1 MQRTGIYFIGAR
13 GNVAT
18 TAVLGAMAIG
28 QGRSPATGM
37 VTSGPEFK
45 GLPMPGVQDLVFG
58 GCDVG
63 DKPLP
68 KRAVE
73 LGESRIFGEHLA
85 HDLRD
90 ELSVQDKLIDT
101 IKGFE
106 FGSVPDGGYLS
117 ELTRIEERLA
127 RFRSD
132 HELDRVIVI
141 NVSSTEPYFAETS
154 DFDTPEKLIGA
165 LPRAGGGF
173 TTGTLLNALAAL
185 RQGCAY
191 INFTPSQGSELPAL
205 RKIARDAGL
214 PHAGKDGKTG
224 ETLLKTVLG
233 PMFLA
238 RNLKVMSWVGSNFLG
253 NNDGAVLDA
262 PASKDSK
269 LRQKDAG
276 LREMLGGSFVKT
288 DIQYVPSLGD
298 WKTAWDLIHFQGFL
312 GTPMTMTFTWQGCDS
327 ALAAPLVLD
336 LARLVALAWGRKESG
351 MLAQLAPFFKNPLD
365 GHTHDFHQQ
374 MAGLYTWLDTVRAE
388 QNKQYDRGIGVP
400 PM

>member
-1 MQRTGIYFIGAR
+1 MTTMNRIGVYFIGAR

-18 TAVLGAMAIG
+18 TAIIGATAIA
-28 QGRSPATGM
+28 QGRMPATGM
-37 VTSGPEFK
+37 VSDGPEFK
-45 GLPMPGVQDLVFG
+45 GLPLVGLQDMVFG
-58 GCDVG
+58 GADVSTI
-63 DKPLP
+63 PLHE
-68 KRAVE
+68 KAIE
-73 LGESRIFGEHLA
+73 LGQARILPEQLA
-85 HDLRD
+85 RELRD
-90 ELSVQDKLIDT
+90 EMAAQEKQIHTV
-101 IKGFE
+101 KGFA
-106 FGSVPDGGYLS
+106 FGAVPEGGYFA
-117 ELTRIEERLA
+117 ELTRIEERLS

-132 HELDRVIVI
+132 NNLERVVVV
-141 NVSSTEPYFAETS
+141 NLCSTEPHFAETP
-154 DFDTPEKLIGA
+154 DFDTPEDLMQA
-165 LPRAGGGF
+165 LPKAGGGF
-173 TTGTLLNALAAL
+173 CTGTLLAALAAL

-191 INFTPSQGSELPAL
+191 INFTPSQASELPAL
-205 RKIARDAGL
+205 RKIARESRL

-238 RNLKVMSWVGSNFLG
+238 RNLKVLSWVGNNFLG

-269 LRQKDAG
+269 LRQKDAA
-276 LREMLGGSFVKT
+276 LREMLGGAFVKT

-336 LARLVALAWGRKESG
+336 LVRLTTLAWQREESG

-374 MAGLYTWLDTVRAE
+374 MAGLYTWVDTVRAE
-388 QNKQYDRGIGVP
+388 TARERK
-400 PM
+400 

>member
-1 MQRTGIYFIGAR
+1 MKRVGVYFIGAR

-18 TAVLGAMAIG
+18 TAILGAIAIS
-28 QGRSPATGM
+28 QGRMPATGM

-45 GLPMPGVQDLVFG
+45 GLPLAGLQDIVFAG
-58 GCDVG
+58 ADVSTTA
-63 DKPLP
+63 LP
-68 KRAVE
+68 QKALE
-73 LGESRIFGEHLA
+73 LGEARIVPEKLA
-85 HDLRD
+85 A
-90 ELSVQDKLIDT
+90 ELEVELAAVDKQVHT
-101 IKGFE
+101 VKGFE
-106 FGSVPDGGYLS
+106 FGAVPAGGYLA

-132 HELDRVIVI
+132 HGLARVIVV
-141 NVSSTEPYFAETS
+141 NLCSTEPHFAETA
-154 DFDTPEKLIGA
+154 DFDTPEKLMGA
-165 LPRAGGGF
+165 LAKAPGGF
-173 TTGTLLNALAAL
+173 CTGTLLSALAAL

-191 INFTPSQGSELPAL
+191 INFTPSQASELPAL
-205 RKIARDAGL
+205 RKIARDKSV

-238 RNLKVMSWVGSNFLG
+238 RNLKVLSWVGNNFLG

-269 LRQKDAG
+269 LRQKDAA
-276 LREMLGGSFVKT
+276 LKEMLGGAFVRT

-336 LARLVALAWGRKESG
+336 LVRLTDLAWSRGESG

-365 GHTHDFHQQ
+365 GHTHDFQQQ
-374 MAGLYTWLDTVRAE
+374 MAGLYAWADSVRADHTRE
-388 QNKQYDRGIGVP
+388 RK
-400 PM
+400 

>member
-1 MQRTGIYFIGAR
+1 MKRLGVYFIGAR

-18 TAVLGAMAIG
+18 TVMVGATAIA
-28 QGRSPATGM
+28 QGRMPATGM
-37 VTSGPEFK
+37 VTDGPEFK
-45 GLPMPGVQDLVFG
+45 GLPLAGLQDLVFG
-58 GCDVG
+58 GADVSSRPLQ
-63 DKPLP
+63 DK
-68 KRAVE
+68 AVE
-73 LGESRIFGEHLA
+73 LGEARILPEKLA
-85 HDLRD
+85 HELRD
-90 ELSVQDKLIDT
+90 DLAALDRNIQTV
-101 IKGFE
+101 KGFAL
-106 FGSVPDGGYLS
+106 GAVPSGGYLA
-117 ELTRIEERLA
+117 ELTRIEESLA

-132 HELDRVIVI
+132 HNLERVIVV
-141 NVSSTEPYFAETS
+141 NLCSTEPHFPETA
-154 DFDTPEKLIGA
+154 DFDTPEKLMKA
-165 LPRAGGGF
+165 LSAAGGGF
-173 TTGTLLNALAAL
+173 CTGTLLGALAAL

-191 INFTPSQGSELPAL
+191 INFTPSQASELPAL
-205 RKIARDAGL
+205 RRIARDAKL

-238 RNLKVMSWVGSNFLG
+238 RNLKVLSWIGNNFLG

-269 LRQKDAG
+269 LRQKDAA
-276 LREMLGGSFVKT
+276 LKEMLGGAFVKT

-336 LARLVALAWGRKESG
+336 LIRLTDVAWGRGESG

-374 MAGLYTWLDTVRAE
+374 MAGLYAWVDTVRAGHARE
-388 QNKQYDRGIGVP
+388 RK
-400 PM
+400 

>member
-1 MQRTGIYFIGAR
+1 MGVGVYFIGAR

-18 TAVLGAMAIG
+18 TAIAGALAISE
-28 QGRSPATGM
+28 GRAPATGM
-37 VTSGPEFK
+37 VTDGPEFK
-45 GLPMPGVQDLVFG
+45 SLPLCGVQDLVFG
-58 GCDVG
+58 GCDVSSTPLDEKALQLG
-63 DKPLP
+63 DARILP
-68 KRAVE
+68 TQLAME
-73 LGESRIFGEHLA
+73 LK
-85 HDLRD
+85 
-90 ELSVQDKLIDT
+90 DKLGALDKQLHT
-101 IKGFE
+101 VKGFQ
-106 FGSVPDGGYLS
+106 FGAVPEGGYLA

-132 HELDRVIVI
+132 HNLDRVIVV
-141 NVSSTEPYFAETS
+141 NLCSTEPHFAETA
-154 DFDTPEKLIGA
+154 DFDTPDGLMNA
-165 LPRAGGGF
+165 LAKAGGGF
-173 TTGTLLNALAAL
+173 TTGTLLGALAAL

-191 INFTPSQGSELPAL
+191 VNFTPSQGSELPAL
-205 RKIARDAGL
+205 RKIARESKI

-238 RNLKVMSWVGSNFLG
+238 RNLKVMSWVGNNFLG

-269 LRQKDAG
+269 LRQKDVA
-276 LREMLGGSFVKT
+276 LREMLGGAFVRT

-336 LARLVALAWGRKESG
+336 LVRLVDLAWRREESG

-374 MAGLYTWLDTVRAE
+374 MAGLCAWLDTVRAQQTRE
-388 QNKQYDRGIGVP
+388 RT
-400 PM
+400 

>member
-1 MQRTGIYFIGAR
+1 MARTGVYFIGAR

-18 TAVLGAMAIG
+18 TAMVGAIAIS

-37 VTSGPEFK
+37 VTDGPEFK
-45 GLPMPGVQDLVFG
+45 GLPLIGVQDLLFG
-58 GCDVG
+58 GADVSI
-63 DKPLP
+63 KPLP
-68 KRAVE
+68 AKAVE
-73 LGESRIFGEHLA
+73 LANARILPTELA
-85 HDLRD
+85 VELKD
-90 ELSVQDKLIDT
+90 ELETLDKQLHT
-101 IKGFE
+101 VKGFA
-106 FGSVPDGGYLS
+106 FGSVPDGGYLA

-132 HELDRVIVI
+132 NNLDRVVVV
-141 NVSSTEPYFAETS
+141 NVSSTEPHFAETP
-154 DFDTPEKLIGA
+154 DYDTPEQLMKA
-165 LPRAGGGF
+165 LTTAGGGF
-173 TTGTLLNALAAL
+173 TSATLLNALAAL

-191 INFTPSQGSELPAL
+191 VNFTPSQASELPAL
-205 RKIARDAGL
+205 RKIARDSRL

-238 RNLKVMSWVGSNFLG
+238 RNLKVMSWVGNNFLG

-269 LRQKDAG
+269 LRQKDAA
-276 LREMLGGSFVKT
+276 LREMLGGAFVKT

-336 LARLVALAWGRKESG
+336 LVRLTDLAWQREESG
-351 MLAQLAPFFKNPLD
+351 LLAQLAPFFKNPLD

-374 MAGLYTWLDTVRAE
+374 MAGLYAWLDVVRAGQTFE
-388 QNKQYDRGIGVP
+388 RK
-400 PM
+400 

>member
-1 MQRTGIYFIGAR
+1 MAIGVYFIGAR

-18 TAVLGAMAIG
+18 TAMVGATAIA
-28 QGRSPATGM
+28 QGRMPATGM
-37 VTSGPEFK
+37 VTDGPEFK
-45 GLPMPGVQDLVFG
+45 GLPLAGLQDLVFG
-58 GCDVG
+58 GADVSTTLLSR
-63 DKPLP
+63 KAL
-68 KRAVE
+68 E
-73 LGESRIFGEHLA
+73 LGEARVLPESLA
-85 HDLRD
+85 RDLGP
-90 ELSVQDKLIDT
+90 ELDVLDKQINT
-101 IKGFE
+101 VKGFA
-106 FGSVPDGGYLS
+106 FGATPEGGYRA

-132 HELDRVIVI
+132 HNLDRVIVV
-141 NVSSTEPYFAETS
+141 NLCSTEPHFPETA
-154 DFDTPEKLIGA
+154 DFDTPEKLMEA
-165 LPRAGGGF
+165 LAKAGGGF
-173 TTGTLLNALAAL
+173 CTGTLLAALAAL

-191 INFTPSQGSELPAL
+191 INFTPSQASELPAL
-205 RKIARDAGL
+205 RKVARDSRL

-238 RNLKVMSWVGSNFLG
+238 RNLKVLSWIGNNFLG

-269 LRQKDAG
+269 LRQKDAA
-276 LREMLGGSFVKT
+276 LKEMLGGAFVKT

-336 LARLVALAWGRKESG
+336 IVRLTDLAWQRGESG

-374 MAGLYTWLDTVRAE
+374 MAGLYTWVDTMRASYAAE
-388 QNKQYDRGIGVP
+388 RK
-400 PM
+400 

>member
-1 MQRTGIYFIGAR
+1 MTRIGVYFIGAR

-18 TAVLGAMAIG
+18 TAMVGALAIS
-28 QGRSPATGM
+28 QGRSSATGM
-37 VTSGPEFK
+37 VTDGPEFK
-45 GLPMPGVQDLVFG
+45 GLPLPGVQDLVFG
-58 GCDVG
+58 GADVSNTPLT
-63 DKPLP
+63 DKAVALAEARILPL
-68 KRAVE
+68 
-73 LGESRIFGEHLA
+73 HLA
-85 HDLRD
+85 QELKEDLAT
-90 ELSVQDKLIDT
+90 LDKRLHT
-101 IKGFE
+101 VKGFA
-106 FGSVPDGGYLS
+106 FGAVPEGGFLA
-117 ELTRIEERLA
+117 ELTRIEERLS

-132 HELDRVIVI
+132 NNLDRVVVV
-141 NVSSTEPYFAETS
+141 NLCSTEPYFAETP
-154 DFDTPEKLIGA
+154 DFDTPEKLMDA
-165 LPRAGGGF
+165 LAKAGGGF
-173 TTGTLLNALAAL
+173 CTGTLLAALAAL

-191 INFTPSQGSELPAL
+191 VNFTPSQASELPAL
-205 RKIARDAGL
+205 RKIARDSRL

-238 RNLKVMSWVGSNFLG
+238 RNLKVMSWVGNNFLG

-269 LRQKDAG
+269 LRQKDAA
-276 LREMLGGSFVKT
+276 LREMLGGAFVKT

-336 LARLVALAWGRKESG
+336 IVRLVTLAWDREESG
-351 MLAQLAPFFKNPLD
+351 LLAQLAPFFKNPLD

-374 MAGLYTWLDTVRAE
+374 MAVLYAWLDAVRAE
-388 QNKQYDRGIGVP
+388 TPAGRKA
-400 PM
+400 